1 MPDIQPPERPPEKPT
16 ERYFRLSRE
25 NFEEFLKKIGYRER
39 TDRRWEHLRKGGSKA
54 EPLGV
59 TDEQV
64 VLDIDK
70 LLRNRKKLRMFIRYH
85 WSDLPPPPWSES
97 QVASPSC

>member
-1 MPDIQPPERPPEKPT
+1 MPDIQPPEQPPEKLT
-16 ERYFRLSRE
+16 ERYYRMSRE
-25 NFEEFLKKIGYRER
+25 NFEEFLKKIGYHER
-39 TDRRWEHLRKGGSKA
+39 KDRRWERSRKGVSRT
-54 EPLGV
+54 ETLGV

-85 WSDLPPPPWSES
+85 WSDLSPPP
-97 QVASPSC
+97 

>member
-1 MPDIQPPERPPEKPT
+1 MPDIQPPEQPPEKST
-16 ERYFRLSRE
+16 ERYYRLSRE
-25 NFEEFLKKIGYRER
+25 NFEEFLKKVGFHER
-39 TDRRWEHLRKGGSKA
+39 KDRRWERSLKGGSKA
-54 EPLGV
+54 EILGV

-85 WSDLPPPPWSES
+85 WCELPPPP
-97 QVASPSC
+97 

>member
-1 MPDIQPPERPPEKPT
+1 MSDFQTPELLPEKPT
-16 ERYFRLSRE
+16 ERYYRLSRE
-25 NFEEFLKKIGYRER
+25 NFEEFLKKIGYHERE
-39 TDRRWEHLRKGGSKA
+39 DRRWELSRKGKSKA
-54 EPLGV
+54 ETLGV

-85 WSDLPPPPWSES
+85 WSDLPLPP
-97 QVASPSC
+97 